1 MFANNFA
8 SDPWWPAKALSL
20 NTCWA
25 SHAVIQV
32 WVVQFQRWLQ
42 RVGFAVSPRTVN
54 QCNVCSTAD
63 CKPQCHRCLLSM
75 VGPNQHVVWGLT
87 RESALWWQP
96 AAPGASGA
104 GGMLLM
110 LTINSKLTLWNWY
123 LASQTSWHS
132 RIENANARGYLLQKM
147 HSA

>member
-1 MFANNFA
+1 MVANKFT
-8 SDPWWPAKALSL
+8 SDPWWPPKALCL

-25 SHAVIQV
+25 SHVVILV
-32 WVVQFQRWLQ
+32 WVVWFQCWLPW
-42 RVGFAVSPRTVN
+42 VGFAFSPRMVN

-63 CKPQCHRCLLSM
+63 CRTYCHRCLLSM
-75 VGPNQHVVWGLT
+75 VGPNQCIVWGLT

-132 RIENANARGYLLQKM
+132 RIENVFSEGVSLLPL